1 MITIMGATLSQD
13 MGAPLPFQHRGLGI
27 YASYILSL
35 GVVFLGSPVAGRR
48 RRSTGL
54 ALAGIFKKVLFAFLV
69 LGIMFGA
76 LSCGGGSNNGG
87 GSGTGPT
94 PITGNITITGVGGGI
109 TQTATINVT
118 VH

>member
-1 MITIMGATLSQD
+1 MPDPIHLV
-13 MGAPLPFQHRGLGI
+13 LGFV
-27 YASYILSL
+27 L
-35 GVVFLGSPVAGRR
+35 LGSPVAGSRR
-48 RRSTGL
+48 RRTSV
-54 ALAGIFKKVLFAFLV
+54 AVIGILKKALFALLV
-69 LGIMFGA
+69 LGVMFGA

>member
-1 MITIMGATLSQD
+1 MN
-13 MGAPLPFQHRGLGI
+13 APLPFQHRGLGI
-27 YASYILSL
+27 YASYVVSL
-35 GVVFLGSPVAGRR
+35 GFVFLGSPVARR
-48 RRSTGL
+48 RRRRTGITSV
-54 ALAGIFKKVLFAFLV
+54 GILKRALFALLV
-69 LGIMFGA
+69 LGVMFGA

-87 GSGTGPT
+87 GGTGPT